1 MKLFNWFNKSGKMT
15 TATVA
20 GLTALGGAAVVGASL
35 LYLQEPA
42 DNNSFNL
49 GGDQNTNIVY
59 ASGSGR
65 AYDYGAPGANGGEVG
80 SSIRVT
86 STNIDRLDQQVLRE
100 QRREEMAESERDAA
114 QAYRVSQGEGLR
126 TGNTEYEGDQIATQN
141 FGGQMQ
147 GMMANLQGM
156 MAQATGGAQGAPNMP
171 GMPGPQGQPAPGAAA
186 SQATASQAAGGPAAL
201 QTAARKDWS
210 HSAALGGRSDGSGQA
225 GANQFVMQANGRGQA
240 AGGDASAAMAQMGDV
255 MRQAQEQARSL
266 VGGGP
271 KMQNSARFGSG
282 ANLDGGLDS
291 FGRGR
296 ERAQSG
302 DRITRAFK
310 VSAEG
315 SKNKNRGANEMGK
328 AWLDSNQVT
337 GGLTL
342 DNGSTVNAGQGVASE
357 DITGNVEKGMKNMQA
372 KFDQLEDTAL
382 QRQQELKELQG
393 KLWSTVLTCIG
404 IMMVLPWLAKIKIFG
419 IPVFAI
425 AATVYAGIQILSL
438 IKAAANFASTW
449 GGSGFSTTAG
459 IVGGLLAAGVAA
471 SWIWMK
477 SWRIFQRTIL
487 NLLGMIA

>member
-171 GMPGPQGQPAPGAAA
+171 GMPGPQGQPAPGAA
-186 SQATASQAAGGPAAL
+186 SQAAGGPAAL

-210 HSAALGGRSDGSGQA
+210 HSAALGGRSGGSGQS
-225 GANQFVMQANGRGQA
+225 GSNQFVMQANGRGQA
-240 AGGDASAAMAQMGDV
+240 ADGDASAAMAQMGDV

-271 KMQNSARFGSG
+271 KQNSARFGSG

-315 SKNKNRGANEMGK
+315 SKNKNRAANEMGK
-328 AWLDSNQVT
+328 AWLDSNRVT

-357 DITGNVEKGMKNMQA
+357 DITGNVAKGMKNMQA
-372 KFDQLEDTAL
+372 KFDELEDTAL

-425 AATVYAGIQILSL
+425 AVTVYAGIQILSL

-471 SWIWMK
+471 AWIWMK